1 MKTTK
6 NPIISR
12 LDKLTADW
20 KAQFDNPP
28 ALPLSWSVDA
38 NGVLRLDG
46 MSICPVSIV
55 RSCTCF
61 DVEWL
66 SLETKEGCVNIDIDW
81 PYRGPARIGTIER
94 VAACS

>member
-1 MKTTK
+1 MKTTTV
-6 NPIISR
+6 ITR
-12 LDKLTADW
+12 LNKLTANW

-28 ALPLSWSVDA
+28 ALPLSWSVDSE
-38 NGVLRLDG
+38 GVLRLDG

-55 RSCTCF
+55 RPCTCY

-66 SLETKEGCVNIDIDW
+66 SLETKEGCVNIDIEW

-94 VAACS
+94 VSCSQ